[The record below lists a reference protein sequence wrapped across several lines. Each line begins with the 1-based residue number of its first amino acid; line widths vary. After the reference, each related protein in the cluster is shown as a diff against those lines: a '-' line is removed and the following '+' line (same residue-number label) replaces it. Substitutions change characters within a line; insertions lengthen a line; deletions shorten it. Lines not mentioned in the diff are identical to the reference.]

1 MGRIAGYNKFLKA
14 STVVEVVVA
23 SVIFM
28 LMFCLSL
35 EMLTK
40 MNQNGKSTEM
50 LQVIMDR
57 NEFVQQVRIGG
68 FGYGNYMKS
77 FDWGEI
83 HVNIQPHMKHKYLQ
97 DIHFTGKM
105 KNGKNLFEY
114 RFLKEYEKD

>member
-1 MGRIAGYNKFLKA
+1 MGRIVGYSKFLKA

-35 EMLTK
+35 EVLTK

-57 NEFVQQVRIGG
+57 NEFVQQVSAGNL
-68 FGYGNYMKS
+68 GYGNYMKS

-83 HVNIQPHMKHKYLQ
+83 HVKIQPHMKHKYLR

-105 KNGKNLFEY
+105 KSGKKLFEY
-114 RFLKEYEKD
+114 RFLKEYEAD

>member
-1 MGRIAGYNKFLKA
+1 MGRIVGYSKFLKA

-28 LMFCLSL
+28 LMFCLFL
-35 EMLTK
+35 EVLTK

-57 NEFVQQVRIGG
+57 NEFVQQVSAGNL
-68 FGYGNYMKS
+68 GYGNYMKS

-83 HVNIQPHMKHKYLQ
+83 HVKIQPHMKHKYLR

-105 KNGKNLFEY
+105 KSGKKLFEY
-114 RFLKEYEKD
+114 RFLKEYEAD

>member
-1 MGRIAGYNKFLKA
+1 MGRIVGYSKFLKA

-35 EMLTK
+35 EVLTK

-57 NEFVQQVRIGG
+57 NEFVQQVSAGNL
-68 FGYGNYMKS
+68 GYGNYMKS

-83 HVNIQPHMKHKYLQ
+83 HVKIQPHMKHKYLR

-105 KNGKNLFEY
+105 KSGKKLFEF
-114 RFLKEYEKD
+114 RFLKEYEAD

>member
-1 MGRIAGYNKFLKA
+1 MGRIVGYSKFLKA

-28 LMFCLSL
+28 LMFCFSL
-35 EMLTK
+35 EVLTK
-40 MNQNGKSTEM
+40 MNQNRKSTEM

-57 NEFVQQVRIGG
+57 NEFVQQVSAGNL
-68 FGYGNYMKS
+68 GYGNYMKS

-83 HVNIQPHMKHKYLQ
+83 HVKIQPHMKHKYLR

-105 KNGKNLFEY
+105 KSGKKLFEY
-114 RFLKEYEKD
+114 RFLKEYEAD

>member
-1 MGRIAGYNKFLKA
+1 MGRIARYNKFLKA

-35 EMLTK
+35 EILTK

-57 NEFVQQVRIGG
+57 NEFVQQVRTGG
-68 FGYGNYMKS
+68 LGYGNYMKS

-83 HVNIQPHMKHKYLQ
+83 HVKIQPHMKHRSLR

-105 KNGKNLFEY
+105 KNGKKLFEY
-114 RFLKEYEKD
+114 RFLKEYETD